1 MSQKKRLTLAD
12 LARQLGVHSSTVSRV
27 MNPETRHLISGE
39 VAQRVL
45 EAAAGLDFQP
55 NRIASSLRTRRSHT
69 IGVVLPDITNPL
81 FPPILLGIEKVLS
94 ESGYAALVANA
105 GSDRAHQRFVV
116 DQMLAHQV
124 DGLILATVT
133 RHDPVLAHCLQGG
146 IPVVMVNRS
155 EAQGRAPDVVCDDR
169 FGMRLTVN
177 HLAALGHR
185 HIAHITGPQ
194 TLSTGLLRKRGFVA
208 AMKAHRLAASMVQA
222 SGYSREGG
230 RLACAEIL
238 QRFPNVTAIATGND
252 MIALGCYDA
261 LRAALL
267 RCPEDISL
275 VGHNDMPLADMLAP
289 PLTTIRIPHHEMGA
303 QAARLLLDLIR
314 ERGNGDIHIVLPP
327 ELVVRESTAPPRKAA
342 ERAHGGSAVDAQ
354 GGPCLTGKLHRLL

>member
-1 MSQKKRLTLAD
+1 MPQKKRLTLED

-27 MNPETRHLISGE
+27 MNPETRHLISEE

-45 EAAAGLDFQP
+45 EAAAGLDFRP

-94 ESGYAALVANA
+94 ESGYVALVANA

-116 DQMLAHQV
+116 DQMLARQV

-133 RHDPVLAHCLQGG
+133 RRDPVLAHCLEDGVA
-146 IPVVMVNRS
+146 VVAVNRS
-155 EAQGRAPDVVCDDR
+155 EAQGKVPDVVCDDR
-169 FGMRLTVN
+169 IGMRMTVD
-177 HLAALGHR
+177 HLVGLGHR
-185 HIAHITGPQ
+185 HIAHIAGPQ
-194 TLSTGLLRKRGFVA
+194 TLSTGRLRKQGFVA
-208 AMKAHRLAASMVQA
+208 AMKVHGLEACMVQA
-222 SGYSREGG
+222 AGYTREDG
-230 RLACAEIL
+230 RAACEAIL
-238 QRFPNVTAIATGND
+238 QKFPAVTAIATGND
-252 MIALGCYDA
+252 LIALGCYDT
-261 LRAALL
+261 LRAAKR

-303 QAARLLLDLIR
+303 QAARLLLDHIR
-314 ERGNGDIHIVLPP
+314 GGQSGAIHVVLKP
-327 ELVVRESTAPPRKAA
+327 ELVVRGSTAPPRK
-342 ERAHGGSAVDAQ
+342 DA
-354 GGPCLTGKLHRLL
+354 GEPLKRIRHR